1 MGWGEAWEHSL
12 DLSIP
17 MARGSPSQPP
27 IAVVPWA
34 VLCIANGRSR
44 VGAVDCHGRIGAA
57 GADCL
62 LDSSLPFSLLLF
74 FLSGKDT
81 ISPTLAR
88 SVRADAVNWSFL

>member
-44 VGAVDCHGRIGAA
+44 VGAVDCHGCIGAA

-81 ISPTLAR
+81 ISSHSR
-88 SVRADAVNWSFL
+88 SLRES